1 MKGVHRNSRISK
13 GRRVEYGC
21 YRIQVMTRFAECKR
35 LQLTTSIYP
44 DTKNAAEILSGMKKM
59 LKEMSREGDR
69 DRLVGLKTGSLKLID
84 VYNAWLSGRER
95 VLVGNE
101 GKNLKKELLQYQKSG
116 IHSAATNLRANATLV
131 AWEKYKLLSDAN
143 VVRELPAIVQKA
155 QIFYKAR
162 KQYDM
167 FNNAR
172 IYFLGFIKTHLL
184 HRRDSP
190 LYVAV
195 KQIEQ
200 LRVTKRKD
208 HNPFS
213 TPRDLREVIQT
224 IEGYQYLTDE
234 RKRLYIDCIMSMC
247 FHPFRP
253 SEFLELKWERD
264 RSTGHLKILGTKTAQ
279 SNRIAPLL
287 FYPAKYHSGQNGIGD
302 YRLSHISLNRQL
314 QRLGLSV
321 RTRDFRRTY
330 SVWCEK
336 AGIERSHLMRYL
348 GHAGKTTTDIYQ
360 RRAITREELDAD
372 ATKLRSWIDQEV
384 NKEQGVSKKNWAPRA
399 NSQFLNIKTLLQ

>member
-21 YRIQVMTRFAECKR
+21 YRLQVMTRFDECKR
-35 LQLTTSIYP
+35 LQLTTSVFP
-44 DTKNAAEILSGMKKM
+44 DTKNAANILSGMKKM

-69 DRLVGLKTGSLKLID
+69 DRLVGMKNGSLKLID
-84 VYNAWLSGRER
+84 VYNHWLSGRER
-95 VLVGNE
+95 LLVGNE
-101 GKNLKKELLQYQKSG
+101 GNNLFEELKRYQNSG
-116 IHSAATNLRANATLV
+116 VHSNATNIRASATLA
-131 AWEKYKLLSDAN
+131 AWKKYSLLDDTSL
-143 VVRELPAIVQKA
+143 VRELPAIVQRA
-155 QIFYKAR
+155 QSFYKAR
-162 KQYDM
+162 KQHDM

-172 IYFLGFIKTHLL
+172 MYFLGFIKTQLQHSV
-184 HRRDSP
+184 DSP

-195 KQIEQ
+195 KKIEQ

-399 NSQFLNIKTLLQ
+399 NSQILNIKTLLQ

>member
-44 DTKNAAEILSGMKKM
+44 DTKNAADILSGMKKM

-101 GKNLKKELLQYQKSG
+101 GKNLKKELLEYQKSG

-213 TPRDLREVIQT
+213 TPRDLRNVIET
-224 IEGYQYLTDE
+224 IHNYKYLTAK
-234 RKRLYIDCIMSMC
+234 RKELYIDCITFMC
-247 FHPFRP
+247 CHPFRP
-253 SEFLELKWERD
+253 SEFFELKWERD

-279 SNRIAPLL
+279 SNRIAPLVS
-287 FYPAKYHSGQNGIGD
+287 FPTVYYAGKNGIGE
-302 YRLSHISLNRQL
+302 YRLSHLSLNRQL
-314 QRLGLSV
+314 ERLGLSV

-336 AGIERSHLMRYL
+336 AGIERSHLIRYL
-348 GHAGKTTTDIYQ
+348 GHAGRTTTDIYQ
-360 RRAITREELDAD
+360 RRALTREELDGD
-372 ATKLRSWIDQEV
+372 KLKLITWIKQELDKEQEV
-384 NKEQGVSKKNWAPRA
+384 KKKNWAQRT
-399 NSQFLNIKTLLQ
+399 NLEFWNIMSER

>member
-1 MKGVHRNSRISK
+1 
-13 GRRVEYGC
+13 
-21 YRIQVMTRFAECKR
+21 
-35 LQLTTSIYP
+35 LQ
-44 DTKNAAEILSGMKKM
+44 
-59 LKEMSREGDR
+59 
-69 DRLVGLKTGSLKLID
+69 
-84 VYNAWLSGRER
+84 
-95 VLVGNE
+95 
-101 GKNLKKELLQYQKSG
+101 
-116 IHSAATNLRANATLV
+116 HSV
-131 AWEKYKLLSDAN
+131 
-143 VVRELPAIVQKA
+143 
-155 QIFYKAR
+155 
-162 KQYDM
+162 
-167 FNNAR
+167 
-172 IYFLGFIKTHLL
+172 
-184 HRRDSP
+184 DSP

-195 KQIEQ
+195 KKIEQ

-399 NSQFLNIKTLLQ
+399 NSQILNIKTLLQ